1 MSEPVKAIKSSAE
14 FNLPF
19 NGVIYS
25 RIVDLS
31 IYLSTIESKEELQKS
46 MERINKNDPTL
57 NPNDHAYHLHTI
69 LALMK
74 LIDMEAE
81 KQNVI
86 ETMSFE
92 DFQQQARDRQNK
104 S

>member
-1 MSEPVKAIKSSAE
+1 
-14 FNLPF
+14 
-19 NGVIYS
+19 
-25 RIVDLS
+25 
-31 IYLSTIESKEELQKS
+31 
-46 MERINKNDPTL
+46 
-57 NPNDHAYHLHTI
+57 
-69 LALMK
+69 MK